1 MQEIVPIVGDHATF
15 EYNYPTNMSESE
27 GKNKIIPVSLLS
39 GFLGAG
45 KTTLLQHILRNKE
58 NLRCAVIVNDMASLN
73 IDAAL
78 VSQSEILQRD
88 EKMIAMQNGCIC
100 CTLREDLLVEIT
112 NISKSG
118 KFDYIIIESTGISE
132 PMQVAETFVLTS
144 EDFKNQVAP
153 DGLSSLENVARLD
166 TCVTV
171 VDATSIFGYFENSKF
186 IDEEFADEGK
196 RDGSEGGGESE
207 ANEATVTVAD
217 VANPDRTVVDLLVD
231 QIEFS
236 NVIILNKK
244 DCVSP
249 DTLQK
254 AIGLLR
260 RLNPTAEIIPTNF
273 SQVPLQKVLNTKTF
287 DYEKA
292 ANSPGWLLSL
302 QERHVPE
309 TEEYGISSFIYRR
322 RRPFHPKRLFDLVV
336 RYFMVLE
343 YGHEAAD
350 EEADGDESDEEA
362 GSHMDSDDDAS
373 AAGSESDGG
382 KAAKADEDDKRLQE
396 RVIRERLAAKKA
408 SVFANVFRSKGFFWL
423 ATRPDMMGEW
433 AQAGTILSV
442 KPMQAWYASMPPG
455 TADEEAEAK
464 DGGDM
469 DVAESEE
476 WKKVFATAEDCG
488 GDADEAELVGDRR
501 QELVFIGDLSSAVAG
516 VAMPKD
522 ELIRLLDACLV
533 TDEEWAAV
541 KQGMAELASA
551 RAAKIAEI
559 RALKA
564 AQEERRRRR
573 EEERAKQKKT
583 KQKKTR
589 KQRETQ
595 EEEDDEESIIDE
607 DDIELDLPEVLQQM
621 EDPWESWEVTGH
633 EDHDH
638 GADGECMLTD

>member
-1 MQEIVPIVGDHATF
+1 
-15 EYNYPTNMSESE
+15 MSESDKE
-27 GKNKIIPVSLLS
+27 NKIIPVSLLS

-144 EDFKNQVAP
+144 EDFKNQAAP
-153 DGLSSLENVARLD
+153 NGLSSLENVARLD

-196 RDGSEGGGESE
+196 RDASEAAGESE
-207 ANEATVTVAD
+207 NNEAAVTVAD

-244 DCVSP
+244 DCVAP
-249 DTLQK
+249 ETLQK

-260 RLNPTAEIIPTNF
+260 RLNPNAEIIPTNF

-343 YGHEAAD
+343 YGHEAE
-350 EEADGDESDEEA
+350 EEADGEESDEESDEE
-362 GSHMDSDDDAS
+362 GDSHMDSGDDVCAT
-373 AAGSESDGG
+373 APKSDRVEAREG
-382 KAAKADEDDKRLQE
+382 DEDEKRLQE
-396 RVIRERLAAKKA
+396 RVIRERLAAKKE

-442 KPMQAWYASMPPG
+442 KPTQAWYASMPPDI
-455 TADEEAEAK
+455 ADEEPEAK
-464 DGGDM
+464 DGVDM

-476 WKKVFATAEDCG
+476 WKKVFATADDCG
-488 GDADEAELVGDRR
+488 GDAEEAELVGDRR

-516 VAMPKD
+516 VAVPKD

-541 KQGMAELASA
+541 KEGMVELASA

-573 EEERAKQKKT
+573 EEERAKQKKL
-583 KQKKTR
+583 KHKKSR

-595 EEEDDEESIIDE
+595 EDEDEESIIDE

-638 GADGECMLTD
+638 GAEGECMLTD

>member
-1 MQEIVPIVGDHATF
+1 
-15 EYNYPTNMSESE
+15 
-27 GKNKIIPVSLLS
+27 
-39 GFLGAG
+39 
-45 KTTLLQHILRNKE
+45 
-58 NLRCAVIVNDMASLN
+58 
-73 IDAAL
+73 
-78 VSQSEILQRD
+78 
-88 EKMIAMQNGCIC
+88 MIAMQNGCIC

-144 EDFKNQVAP
+144 EDFKNQAAP
-153 DGLSSLENVARLD
+153 NGLTSLESVARLD

-196 RDGSEGGGESE
+196 RDATEGAEESE
-207 ANEATVTVAD
+207 DNEAAVTVAD

-244 DCVSP
+244 DCVAP
-249 DTLQK
+249 ETLQK

-260 RLNPTAEIIPTNF
+260 RLNPNAEIIPTNF
-273 SQVPLQKVLNTKTF
+273 SQVPLQKVLNTKSF

-343 YGHEAAD
+343 YGHEAE
-350 EEADGDESDEEA
+350 EEADGEESDEESDEE
-362 GSHMDSDDDAS
+362 GDSHMDSGDDAG
-373 AAGSESDGG
+373 ATAPKSDGVEASKG
-382 KAAKADEDDKRLQE
+382 DEDDKRLQE
-396 RVIRERLAAKKA
+396 RVIRERLAAKKE

-442 KPMQAWYASMPPG
+442 KPTQAWYASMPPG
-455 TADEEAEAK
+455 TADEEPEAK
-464 DGGDM
+464 DGADM

-488 GDADEAELVGDRR
+488 GDAEEAELVGDRR

-516 VAMPKD
+516 VAVPKE

-541 KQGMAELASA
+541 KEGMVELASA

-573 EEERAKQKKT
+573 EEERAKQKKS
-583 KQKKTR
+583 KHKKSR

-595 EEEDDEESIIDE
+595 EDEDEESIIDE

-638 GADGECMLTD
+638 GEDGECMLTD